1 MNLSMMFY
9 GDPGMGK
16 TVLACSAIEVAEM
29 QPILML
35 DLESNITSVKSKL
48 NFIEAKDLGKKI
60 VKDKIDRLAISSTND
75 IQTVLDYV
83 LTNRNVY
90 KTIIIDSLS
99 EICSMA
105 LNEAAG
111 EGKVRKSLLTVIP
124 HQIQN
129 YGYVTLLIKQ
139 VIDAFKQLDATII
152 YTSLEDIDKIEGE
165 LVMKVR
171 PNFFGKLSREVMARI
186 AIVGNLS
193 IKIGGTSREVRF
205 QPTNRIVAKD
215 QSEDGKLGT
224 TMENPTMK
232 KIMEKIN
239 G

>member
-1 MNLSMMFY
+1 MNLSLMFY

-29 QPILML
+29 QPILLL

-60 VKDKIDRLAISSTND
+60 IKDKIDRLAITSTND
-75 IQTVLDYV
+75 IQGVLDYV
-83 LTNRNVY
+83 LTNPTIY
-90 KTIIIDSLS
+90 KTVIIDSLS

-139 VIDAFKQLDATII
+139 IIDAFKQLDATII

-193 IKIGGTSREVRF
+193 IKIGGTAREIRF

-215 QSEDGKLGT
+215 QSENGKLGA

>member
-1 MNLSMMFY
+1 
-9 GDPGMGK
+9 
-16 TVLACSAIEVAEM
+16 
-29 QPILML
+29 
-35 DLESNITSVKSKL
+35 
-48 NFIEAKDLGKKI
+48 
-60 VKDKIDRLAISSTND
+60 
-75 IQTVLDYV
+75 
-83 LTNRNVY
+83 
-90 KTIIIDSLS
+90 
-99 EICSMA
+99 MA

-239 G
+239 GKIS